1 MGLVAGLASPSTSR
15 IKNYTIQLLL
25 MSDKE
30 YQELNRKLDEGL
42 QLAHHRM
49 LEEKALRNETVVV
62 STPEGSIQYLS
73 ARELLAN
80 Y

>member
-1 MGLVAGLASPSTSR
+1 
-15 IKNYTIQLLL
+15 

-30 YQELNRKLDEGL
+30 YQEMNRKLDEGL

-62 STPEGSIQYLS
+62 STPEGGIQYLS
-73 ARELLAN
+73 AREVLAN